1 MEDDEPW
8 LGPYQGP
15 SRTDVDATTLDGK
28 VLCGY
33 QGWFNTPGDG
43 TKFGFRHWGQGL
55 ERPNGGRFTVD
66 MWPDLSEYD
75 AGDLHEVPGVSL
87 PDGSPARLYS
97 AYRKGPVLLHTKWM
111 RQYGIDGVFLSRF
124 VVEAADPAVSRHVNR
139 VLASL
144 REGCHRE
151 GRVWALMLDLSMGRR
166 GTTDMVKDDWRF
178 LCDRVR
184 VLEDGRYMRHHG
196 RPVVL
201 LWGLGFKDRPWS
213 PEQAVELIEFFQKD
227 PVYGGAYLIGG
238 VDPRW
243 RTLRGESRNNGITDM
258 DALPF
263 VTPVYK
269 RDLVIEKYFNGYLK
283 HPYLSFYTGRGC
295 KSRCTFCLWPQTV
308 GGHKYRTRSIGHV
321 IEEVR
326 WAQQAFPQVK
336 ELFFDD
342 DTLTDDLPRVE
353 ALARELGKLGIEWC
367 CNAKGNVPR
376 ATLKVMRDNG
386 LRLLTVGYESG
397 NQKIL
402 HNIKK
407 GMLVEVA
414 RQFTKDCHDLGITI
428 HGTFILGLPGET
440 KETIEETIRFATEMN
455 PHTIQVSL
463 AAPYPGTFLYKQ
475 AVENEWFAFDES
487 GEAQFFNQPAYV
499 AATVEHP
506 AFNVEYGKSLGR
518 TSFEYTKNV
527 VLRAGQAVRP

>member
-243 RTLRGESRNNGITDM
+243 RTLRGESRTEEAWANVYRSFDAISPWDAGRYRDDASMDRMRKDVWGPDLDELDM
-258 DALPF
+258 LG
-263 VTPVYK
+263 K
-269 RDLVIEKYFNGYLK
+269 GYM
-283 HPYLSFYTGRGC
+283 PT
-295 KSRCTFCLWPQTV
+295 
-308 GGHKYRTRSIGHV
+308 
-321 IEEVR
+321 
-326 WAQQAFPQVK
+326 AFPGFSWDNLKRREPGSTVI
-336 ELFFDD
+336 
-342 DTLTDDLPRVE
+342 PRRKGE
-353 ALARELGKLGIEWC
+353 FYWRQFAIFRELGIKSVFVGMFDEVDEGTAIY
-367 CNAKGNVPR
+367 
-376 ATLKVMRDNG
+376 KVADTTPVGRHFVTYEGLPSDWY
-386 LRLLTVGYESG
+386 LRLTGAASRMMRGETPLTWKVP
-397 NQKIL
+397 
-402 HNIKK
+402 
-407 GMLVEVA
+407 V
-414 RQFTKDCHDLGITI
+414 D
-428 HGTFILGLPGET
+428 LPGP
-440 KETIEETIRFATEMN
+440 R
-455 PHTIQVSL
+455 S
-463 AAPYPGTFLYKQ
+463 AASP
-475 AVENEWFAFDES
+475 
-487 GEAQFFNQPAYV
+487 
-499 AATVEHP
+499 
-506 AFNVEYGKSLGR
+506 
-518 TSFEYTKNV
+518 
-527 VLRAGQAVRP
+527 